1 MIADKPIA
9 IEGITGIY
17 HRSRKQP
24 GCRLRP
30 TGPSLYPIVVFEVGY
45 NESPNQLHQD
55 AWLWLMGSG
64 FYVGVYLLHSWYT

>member
-1 MIADKPIA
+1 MVSDKPIA
-9 IEGITGIY
+9 IEGIIGIY

-45 NESPNQLHQD
+45 NESPNRFIKTL
-55 AWLWLMGSG
+55 GCG
-64 FYVGVYLLHSWYT
+64 